1 MQPQEEGV
9 TERGVPGARGARHGQ
24 VGLCCV
30 PATLPGV
37 RGLLQSIRSRAEG
50 TVTPSGA
57 LGPGSRHPRWVPGIP
72 PLHVVLSGGTT
83 LSSRGEGP
91 SPSSPPS
98 RPRARATTQL
108 WTSAFISG
116 LRVPTSRTGPLA
128 PGEGDGQAGTL
139 EGIF

>member
-1 MQPQEEGV
+1 M
-9 TERGVPGARGARHGQ
+9 
-24 VGLCCV
+24 
-30 PATLPGV
+30 
-37 RGLLQSIRSRAEG
+37 
-50 TVTPSGA
+50 TPSGA

-72 PLHVVLSGGTT
+72 PLHVVLCGGTT

-98 RPRARATTQL
+98 RPRARETTQL

-116 LRVPTSRTGPLA
+116 LSVPTSRTGPLA
-128 PGEGDGQAGTL
+128 PGEGDAQTGTL